1 MVEELLAPKSPSPA
15 TILSLLLMI
24 TQCNWVSYHWLRLS
38 AKLVCLLKKW
48 TIKRSTTLW
57 CKSMHNWCFS
67 PRNQDLRS
75 RKGADFVR
83 SVNPTPTKG
92 QIMPTTKVTPPLYFQ
107 IFLKTLSVQGQAL
120 GSEFLLVFLKRSSI
134 SRRLTTPL
142 LILLILLST

>member
-1 MVEELLAPKSPSPA
+1 MMEELIALKSPLPA

-83 SVNPTPTKG
+83 SVNPTPIKG
-92 QIMPTTKVTPPLYFQ
+92 QIMPTTKVTPPPVFSNLPEDIIRPRSSSWVGVFACFPKKKLYF
-107 IFLKTLSVQGQAL
+107 
-120 GSEFLLVFLKRSSI
+120 
-134 SRRLTTPL
+134 
-142 LILLILLST
+142 